1 MKITQQELFKIR
13 EARASM
19 DAMNRARYDSVA
31 KVIDFAAAYV
41 TCITCDCCYDDR
53 NQPCFCQHVCSPIDA
68 RDIYANMD
76 RARDCR
82 FWFPKAVGRRASG
95 EEYDA

>member
-31 KVIDFAAAYV
+31 KVIDFAVQYV
-41 TCITCDCCYDDR
+41 SCITCDANYD
-53 NQPCFCQHVCSPIDA
+53 NHNAPCFCQQKCFQIDP
-68 RDIYANMD
+68 RDIYANMG
-76 RARDCR
+76 RARVCK
-82 FWFPKAVGRRASG
+82 FWFPHSIGRRASG
-95 EEYDA
+95 AEYDI